1 MSSNTLPPVTE
12 FSSSRVTEPSER
24 SEAIMALGK
33 KLVTEQGFDG
43 SVDTLGRW
51 MAHHIAE
58 LIQETETVSGD
69 DRPVKMANVREAVLA
84 LWSHRHM
91 LPSGRSPFAG
101 MEPIFNAL
109 ESLDPETPH
118 FRYFS
123 PSRAPGV
130 SDKESEEVQTYVEM
144 AKTVDRASKV
154 IVNFCISEAAQRALD
169 TSKEWVQLASK
180 AEADEGFDIT
190 LIRIIADR
198 SDLMKAPN
206 PATNRRR
213 ILNDRKQKLEALLVG
228 ASDLLES
235 IDLQLGEL
243 PPDDQDDQDDS
254 EIILEIIGD

>member
-1 MSSNTLPPVTE
+1 
-12 FSSSRVTEPSER
+12 
-24 SEAIMALGK
+24 MALGK

-58 LIQETETVSGD
+58 LIQETESASDD

-84 LWSHRHM
+84 LWSHRHV
-91 LPSGRSPFAG
+91 LPYGRSPFAG

-109 ESLDPETPH
+109 ESLDPDTPH

-123 PSRAPGV
+123 PSSAPGTN
-130 SDKESEEVQTYVEM
+130 DKESEEVQTYVEM

-154 IVNFCISEAAQRALD
+154 IVNFCLAEAAQRALD
-169 TSKEWVQLASK
+169 SSKEWVQLASK
-180 AEADEGFDIT
+180 AEADKGFDIT

-198 SDLMKAPN
+198 NDLMKAPN
-206 PATNRRR
+206 PATKRRR

-228 ASDLLES
+228 ASEVLES
-235 IDLQLGEL
+235 IDAQLGEL

-254 EIILEIIGD
+254 EIILKLIGD

>member
-1 MSSNTLPPVTE
+1 M
-12 FSSSRVTEPSER
+12 EPAEQ

-33 KLVTEQGFDG
+33 KLVTEQGFEG

-58 LIQETETVSGD
+58 LIQEAESANDD
-69 DRPVKMANVREAVLA
+69 DRPTKMAIVREAILA
-84 LWSHRHM
+84 LWSHRHV
-91 LPSGRSPFAG
+91 LPNGQSPFAG

-109 ESLDPETPH
+109 ESLHPDTPH

-123 PSRAPGV
+123 AASAPDA
-130 SDKESEEVQTYVEM
+130 SDEESAEVQTYLEM

-154 IVNFCISEAAQRALD
+154 IVSFCIAEAAQRALD
-169 TSKEWVQLASK
+169 SSKEWVQLAIE

-206 PATNRRR
+206 PATKRRR

-228 ASDLLES
+228 ASAVLQS
-235 IDLQLGEL
+235 IDTQLGEL

-254 EIILEIIGD
+254 EVILKTLID

>member
-1 MSSNTLPPVTE
+1 M
-12 FSSSRVTEPSER
+12 TEPSEH
-24 SEAIMALGK
+24 SEAIIALGK

-58 LIQETETVSGD
+58 LIQETESASDD

-84 LWSHRHM
+84 LWSHRHV
-91 LPSGRSPFAG
+91 LPYGRSPFAG

-109 ESLDPETPH
+109 ESLDPDTPH

-123 PSRAPGV
+123 PSSAPGI

-154 IVNFCISEAAQRALD
+154 IVNFCIAEAAQRALD
-169 TSKEWVQLASK
+169 SSKEWVQLASK

-198 SDLMKAPN
+198 NDLIKAPN
-206 PATNRRR
+206 PATKRRR

-228 ASDLLES
+228 ASEVLES
-235 IDLQLGEL
+235 IDAQLGDL
-243 PPDDQDDQDDS
+243 PPDDQDDQEDS
-254 EIILEIIGD
+254 EIILKLIGD